1 MSRRGKSRGH
11 KSQQQQQQRSSSL
24 LPRPVQE
31 EEEVHTTTNS
41 SRYSKPFR
49 PVGLTLSKPC
59 EYVSASRQELGG
71 GEGGGVTRG
80 AVRPTPRD
88 YYDLLLLRIGVT
100 ATLEI
105 KQFEPNSMRAVQ
117 RQPHERSVSA
127 PTTTAVLTES
137 VLVDTLKLAQRYSSA
152 AASRS
157 SSGVQIEVP
166 TSAAYQ
172 PQQQKRQKVQ
182 VEERNAKAL
191 LLPVSSPPPS
201 YEPATT
207 VSALD
212 CYDLQQRRPS
222 DNSCGWVSPSMSP
235 PVEYRDPLHNSYSSS
250 TPPPTTASTK
260 HDDVQSALSVNC
272 LTQ

>member
-1 MSRRGKSRGH
+1 MS
-11 KSQQQQQQRSSSL
+11 
-24 LPRPVQE
+24 LPRDKSL
-31 EEEVHTTTNS
+31 EEVKEAASHEELFVQRHATTMTCCFCGS
-41 SRYSKPFR
+41 ELQP
-49 PVGLTLSKPC
+49 LSK
-59 EYVSASRQELGG
+59 SNNSN
-71 GEGGGVTRG
+71 
-80 AVRPTPRD
+80 
-88 YYDLLLLRIGVT
+88 RILCV
-100 ATLEI
+100 L
-105 KQFEPNSMRAVQ
+105 FSDN
-117 RQPHERSVSA
+117 HNERSVSA

-172 PQQQKRQKVQ
+172 PQQQQRQKVQ

-235 PVEYRDPLHNSYSSS
+235 PVEYRDPLHNFYQVRS
-250 TPPPTTASTK
+250 TMTAA
-260 HDDVQSALSVNC
+260 SAKRC
-272 LTQ
+272 C